1 MAIMKEKQSD
11 GFPNPEQR
19 AIIDKLDG
27 SLLILAPAGTGK
39 TRVMANRLAA
49 AIKNGIEPDRTLG
62 VTFTNRAAGQM
73 KARVERQLGATAR
86 QTNVR
91 TFHGLC
97 AWMLRQEAKDLG
109 LPRDYVIYDEEDSK
123 EVLKYCLRET
133 SIRPQDA
140 YWEIS
145 KLKSGCP
152 DESLSLSAVTQL
164 SVGWPRPELAG
175 PAAEYHQL
183 LADRHALDFADL
195 IYRTRAMLAL
205 LPDIRERWSQRFD
218 WIQIDEVQDTHFSE
232 YEVIRY
238 LASRTKDVAFY
249 GDIDQTIYE
258 WRGSDPGSVL
268 ALFKED
274 FDPVQEFSL
283 VDNYRATRKLLE
295 VADKFAATFENR
307 CTRIRPAPG
316 LPVGEVPTLERTGHP
331 SKEAEWIAEQTAA
344 LNQSGGARTAVLT
357 RTHKRSQTVS
367 DAMHAA
373 GVPHVTVEQFEF
385 FRRQE
390 VKDVLAR
397 MRLILNPHDT
407 GALGRATRRPAS
419 GIGKATL
426 KTLWQEGEPAGL
438 RLTDLIKP
446 ETHQSGDPFGPLLGS
461 LDRGVVVVLDVE
473 TTGLSP
479 VEDEVVDVGAVRI
492 VDGAIEAHFEAL
504 IRPTRPVGESF
515 LVHGLSD
522 AILQDQGQ
530 DPAAVY
536 EQLRDFIGGARVV
549 GHNVRFD
556 LSMLKA
562 HSTRVG
568 TKMEFQSWDDTLEIS
583 RRLLDFERYDLAT
596 LSRHLNAI
604 HRPTHRALADVEA
617 TAEILLQLRGKL
629 AVGEGRRRSLIGK
642 LGEPF
647 EPLADLF
654 ASWGEAA
661 ENLRPAELCKMIVEQ
676 SGLAG
681 HYCDDVRRSGHIEEL
696 VLFFSDNDDDQASPR
711 ASLEDLV
718 QKASLA
724 RNVDHLSEDDPRIP
738 VLTIHQAK
746 GLEFDN
752 VFVAGV
758 SEGEIPSF
766 FSVRD
771 GKVEEERRLFYVAIT
786 RAKRRLFL
794 SCFDIN
800 DNGYNA
806 GPSRFMRDVWTSIH
820 G

>member
-1 MAIMKEKQSD
+1 MAEGQSD

-19 AIIDKLDG
+19 QIIDKTGG
-27 SLLILAPAGTGK
+27 SILVLAPAGTGK
-39 TRVMANRLAA
+39 TRVMAARLSA
-49 AIKNGIEPDRTLG
+49 AIEAGVDPDRTLG

-73 KARVERQLGATAR
+73 KARVERQLGSIAR

-97 AWMLRQEAKDLG
+97 AWILRQEANDLG
-109 LPRDYVIYDEEDSK
+109 MPRDFVIYDEEDSI
-123 EVLKYCLRET
+123 EVLRYCLREAP
-133 SIRPQDA
+133 IKPQDA

-152 DESLSLSAVTQL
+152 DESLSLSAATQL
-164 SVGWPRPELAG
+164 NVKWPRPELAA

-205 LPDIRERWSQRFD
+205 SPDKRERWSRRFD
-218 WIQIDEVQDTHFSE
+218 WIQVDEVQDTHFSE
-232 YEVIRY
+232 YEVIHY
-238 LASRTKDVAFY
+238 LAFRTRDVALY

-268 ALFKED
+268 ALYKRD
-274 FDPVQEFSL
+274 FDPVQEFAL
-283 VDNYRATRKLLE
+283 VDNYRATRKLLN
-295 VADKFAATFENR
+295 VADNFASTFENR
-307 CTRIRPAPG
+307 RTRIRPAPG
-316 LPVGEVPTLERTGHP
+316 LPAGEAPVFERTDHP
-331 SKEAEWIAEQTAA
+331 SNEAEWIAEQSSR

-357 RTHKRSQTVS
+357 RTHKRSQAVS
-367 DAMHAA
+367 DAMQAA
-373 GVPHVTVEQFEF
+373 EVPHVTVEQFEF

-390 VKDVLAR
+390 IKDVLAR

-407 GALGRATRRPAS
+407 GALGRVTRRPAS

-426 KTLWQEGEPAGL
+426 RTLWQEGEPAGL

-446 ETHQSGDPFGPLLGS
+446 ETHQYGDPFGPLLGS

-504 IRPTRPVGESF
+504 LRPTRPVGESF

-522 AILQDQGQ
+522 ADLQDQGE
-530 DPAAVY
+530 DPALVF
-536 EQLRDFIGGARVV
+536 EELRDFISGARVV

-556 LSMLKA
+556 LSMLRA
-562 HSTRVG
+562 HSTRAG
-568 TKMEFQSWDDTLEIS
+568 RKMEFQSWDDTLEIS
-583 RRLLDFERYDLAT
+583 RRLLDLERYDLAT
-596 LSRHLNAI
+596 LSRHLNSKC
-604 HRPTHRALADVEA
+604 RPTHRALADAEA
-617 TAEILLQLRGKL
+617 TAEILLHLRGKL
-629 AVGEGRRRSLIGK
+629 AASEARRRSLIEK
-642 LGEPF
+642 LGGPF
-647 EPLADLF
+647 EPLAGLF
-654 ASWGEAA
+654 ASWGAAA
-661 ENLRPAELCKMIVEQ
+661 EKLRPAELGKLIVKQ
-676 SGLAG
+676 SGLG
-681 HYCDDVRRSGHIEEL
+681 DFYDDDLRRSGHIDEL
-696 VLFFSDNDDDQASPR
+696 ILFFSDNDDDHVSPR

-758 SEGEIPSF
+758 SEGEIPSY

-771 GKVEEERRLFYVAIT
+771 GKVEEERRLFYVAMT

-794 SCFDIN
+794 SCFDVN

-806 GPSRFMRDVWTSIH
+806 GPSRFMRDVWMSLQ
-820 G
+820 GD